1 MILDLVLLLFVIV
14 CSLLLLLLLFLLFS
28 LFFCCSCKNE
38 ETETYGKMKA
48 TMQKLCFIQG
58 FF

>member
-1 MILDLVLLLFVIV
+1 MILDLVLLLFVL
-14 CSLLLLLLLFLLFS
+14 CYLLLLLLLFLLFL

-48 TMQKLCFIQG
+48 TMQKKMFHLG
-58 FF
+58 SL